1 MAIQSQSQ
9 QIAGFAI
16 GGNATVP
23 TYLLPAKTI
32 NHEPSDQYSEA
43 KMALGS
49 VDNLYYN
56 ALVGYNSLPFSF
68 TLLLDEVICPVLL
81 ATALNSTTTGTTPN
95 FVNTLN
101 IRNTIASS
109 GALTIDNQKLTFFVT
124 DGDNGIIR
132 YTNKV
137 FGEFNL
143 TVGVEGLD
151 AEFTFDSGERE
162 VLTST
167 ALTNAQTAFTTLK
180 SNLETA
186 LNALKVSLAR
196 EVNLDDYYQFAKPA
210 GATIVYGSD
219 YTFATSTVSKAD
231 FGFSVGFSKNLVEAT
246 ETASAPGTFVNP
258 TMYSGGFTS
267 SFEYT
272 IKTFGNDLLTRKE
285 ANTATC
291 FRIRIERNVNRRFDF
306 IFSPSSFVVQNT
318 GISGDSDDPL
328 KQTVT
333 QEKAVN
339 TFVNPSFK
347 MVINSGIDLQTLLP
361 N

>member
-1 MAIQSQSQ
+1 
-9 QIAGFAI
+9 
-16 GGNATVP
+16 
-23 TYLLPAKTI
+23 
-32 NHEPSDQYSEA
+32 
-43 KMALGS
+43 MALGS

-231 FGFSVGFSKNLVEAT
+231 FGFSVGLA
-246 ETASAPGTFVNP
+246 
-258 TMYSGGFTS
+258 FTT
-267 SFEYT
+267 SFT
-272 IKTFGNDLLTRKE
+272 GACSVAALWNALRALRRLLR
-285 ANTATC
+285 
-291 FRIRIERNVNRRFDF
+291 
-306 IFSPSSFVVQNT
+306 FSPLCTFSTAFAAAASSCEAFTNCSIVGQYLDGYLNIYGRFIT
-318 GISGDSDDPL
+318 
-328 KQTVT
+328 
-333 QEKAVN
+333 
-339 TFVNPSFK
+339 PS
-347 MVINSGIDLQTLLP
+347 V
-361 N
+361 